1 MITVDGKKIRNL
13 QEQVEYLSDTFKKL
27 ENQIPY
33 NGPYNSIEDIPS
45 DELVDKGIYLIGE
58 TEPYTIYRYNEES
71 ETYDNLGHFGAPGPQ
86 GPKGDQGEQGI
97 QGPKGDKGDTG
108 SQGPQGMV
116 GPTGPQGEQGEKG
129 NPNVVVIGSNTY
141 SGTTITLPTTTIT
154 FTYSDQTTETA
165 ILVLGTTV

>member
-86 GPKGDQGEQGI
+86 GPE
-97 QGPKGDKGDTG
+97 GPIGPEGPNG
-108 SQGPQGMV
+108 PVGPEGPAGPQ
-116 GPTGPQGEQGEKG
+116 G

-141 SGTTITLPTTTIT
+141 SGTTITLPTITLT
-154 FTYSDQTTETA
+154 FTYDDYTSETA
-165 ILVLGTTV
+165 SIVTLGSSE